1 MRATVRAQEWLAQLV
16 LWLMVGLVGFALVA
30 ILWHILSH
38 GLPVINWTF
47 LTDRIRSGGEAG
59 GIMPAILGTL
69 YLVVLSL
76 LLAVP
81 LGLFAAIYL
90 IEFVKAGPLVSA
102 IRLATETLAGIPSI
116 IYGLFGFIFFVIRL
130 RLGWS
135 LLSGALTLC
144 IMLLPTIVRTSEEAL
159 KAVPQ
164 SFREGS
170 LSLGA
175 TRWQTIRRVVL
186 PSALPG
192 ILTGVI
198 LSIGR
203 VVGESAAVILT
214 AGSPVTAPQGVLSPA
229 RSMAVHLYITAT
241 EGRSLDRSYGTA
253 AVLVIAI
260 LLINIMTNYLIRRMV
275 ARQA

>member
-1 MRATVRAQEWLAQLV
+1 ML
-16 LWLMVGLVGFALVA
+16 LWSAVAVVGFALVA
-30 ILWHILSH
+30 IIWHILRN
-38 GLPVINWTF
+38 GLAVINWTF
-47 LTDRIRSGGEAG
+47 LTDRIRGGGESGGIG
-59 GIMPAILGTL
+59 PAIIGTA
-69 YLVVLSL
+69 YLVILSL

-81 LGLFAAIYL
+81 LGVATAIYL
-90 IEFVKAGPLVSA
+90 TEFVRAGRLVNL

-116 IYGLFGFIFFVIRL
+116 IYGLFGFIFFVIKL

-144 IMLLPTIVRTSEEAL
+144 IMLLPTIVRTSEEAI

-164 SFREGS
+164 SYREGS

-175 TRWQTIRRVVL
+175 TRWQTIRKIVL
-186 PSALPG
+186 PAALPG
-192 ILTGVI
+192 VLTGII

-214 AGSPVTAPQGVLSPA
+214 AGSPVTAPQGVLTPA
-229 RSMAVHLYITAT
+229 RTLAVHLFIIAT
-241 EGRSLDRSYGTA
+241 EGSSLQRSYGTA

-260 LLINIMTNYLIRRMV
+260 LLVNTLTNYLIKRMV
-275 ARQA
+275 ARSAGAA

>member
-1 MRATVRAQEWLAQLV
+1 MRAQVRMQEMLAKAI
-16 LWLMVGLVGFALVA
+16 LWTMVALVGIALFA
-30 ILWHILSH
+30 ILWHVLSN

-59 GIMPAILGTL
+59 GIGPALVGTL

-76 LLAVP
+76 MLAVP
-81 LGLFAAIYL
+81 LGLSTAIYL
-90 IEFVKAGPLVSA
+90 TEFVKAGRLVVA

-130 RLGWS
+130 KLGWS
-135 LLSGALTLC
+135 LLSGSLTLC
-144 IMLLPTIVRTSEEAL
+144 IMLLPTIVRTSEEAI
-159 KAVPQ
+159 KSVPQ
-164 SFREGS
+164 SFRESS

-175 TRWQTIRRVVL
+175 TRWQTIRKVVL

-192 ILTGVI
+192 ILTGII

-214 AGSPVTAPQGVLSPA
+214 AGSPVSSPKGLLSPA
-229 RSMAVHLYITAT
+229 RSLAVHLYITAT

-253 AVLVIAI
+253 AVLVIAV
-260 LLINIMTNYLIRRMV
+260 LLINILTNYLIRRMV